1 MDPTCDYL
9 FKILIVGES
18 GVGKSNLLLR
28 FVDNKF
34 EPSHISTIGVDF
46 KIKTFMVGDQ
56 TIKMQ
61 IWDTA
66 GHERFRSVV
75 ASYYRGAHGALIVY
89 DVGNEE
95 SFNSVNDWVK
105 ELDQA
110 APAEAVRCIVGNK

>member
-56 TIKMQ
+56 TIKM
-61 IWDTA
+61 
-66 GHERFRSVV
+66 
-75 ASYYRGAHGALIVY
+75 
-89 DVGNEE
+89 
-95 SFNSVNDWVK
+95 
-105 ELDQA
+105 
-110 APAEAVRCIVGNK
+110 

>member
-1 MDPTCDYL
+1 MDPSCDYL
-9 FKILIVGES
+9 FKILIVGDS

-46 KIKTFMVGDQ
+46 KIKTIMIGEI

-75 ASYYRGAHGALIVY
+75 SSYYRGA
-89 DVGNEE
+89 
-95 SFNSVNDWVK
+95 
-105 ELDQA
+105 
-110 APAEAVRCIVGNK
+110 